1 MKKYPAILAALYNQP
16 QLIVLSKLEEIAFLI
31 EHKMRGASVHGQAV
45 NFEAGERPDVLC
57 VDLDGQEM
65 AIDHVPAAGGNRQFV
80 AVLPLFGTLFQHGDM
95 AMDAS
100 GGTSTAQWQR
110 EFSRLDANQSV
121 KTIVIEAHT
130 PGGQVWGT
138 QEAADVVRAARDTGR
153 TRIVTV
159 ANSQMASAGV
169 WIGTAASEVYVT
181 PGGEVGSIGVV
192 SMHRDISKAE
202 ELEGTR
208 TTLIATPAKKVQG
221 HEFAPLDD
229 EALAALQDRNEKTYQ
244 RFLQAMSLNRRV
256 SVSRVESDFG
266 GGGMLKADEAVK
278 AGLADGVATFAQV
291 MDREVARL
299 KMAGRKSVKNRA
311 ALAGLEVNGD

>member
-31 EHKMRGASVHGQAV
+31 EHEMRGASVHGQAV

-65 AIDHVPAAGGNRQFV
+65 AIDVPAAGGNRQFV

-110 EFSRLDANQSV
+110 EFSRLDANPSV

-130 PGGQVWGT
+130 PGGQIWGT